1 MRPPLSRTLLLVLP
15 LWVGSAA
22 LAQAPATPTPGE
34 IKAQRE
40 FKLLDFN
47 GDGQLSR
54 SEVRLFP
61 RLAAS
66 FEDADTDGDGFVSYE
81 EVRAFAAKVRA
92 QRDRQKAAQAAQAGA
107 AHSASPTAPDTRP

>member
-47 GDGQLSR
+47 GDDQLSR

-92 QRDRQKAAQAAQAGA
+92 QRDRQKAAQAAA